1 MTDDPIE
8 LTIDNSAVVL
18 IDHQA
23 WVAFGVQSI
32 DRGVLVNN
40 VARLDFVSDCSGG
53 VSEEAH
59 EDATARMLQAGA
71 KPVTWVSVVCE
82 WARDC
87 ASPEQGLLN
96 EVVLQRGGA
105 VGLADEYM
113 VAQLSAG
120 LVPAPVWATG
130 PAR

>member
-1 MTDDPIE
+1 MTDDPNE

-18 IDHQA
+18 IDHQP

-40 VARLDFVSDCSGG
+40 VAGVDFVSNCSGG

-59 EDATARMLQAGA
+59 DDATARMIQADA

-82 WARDC
+82 WAPDYT
-87 ASPEQGLLN
+87 SPERGLLN

-120 LVPAPVWATG
+120 LVPAPFWATE